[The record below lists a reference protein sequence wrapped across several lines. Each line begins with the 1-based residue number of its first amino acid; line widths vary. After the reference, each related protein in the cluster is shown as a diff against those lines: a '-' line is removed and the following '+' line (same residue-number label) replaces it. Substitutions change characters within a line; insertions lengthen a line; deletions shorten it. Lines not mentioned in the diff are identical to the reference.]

1 MVVSRLFLQIPT
13 TRDIRVERNH
23 LSTNILHKPRAAK
36 GGARSSSKSLYIN
49 MLRATLKEQSGEEY
63 AYRQRLKGL
72 AGDEFAKD
80 GGRRDCSNLLRRK
93 FDNVTEE
100 FQDTGSFGISR

>member
-1 MVVSRLFLQIPT
+1 MVVSRLFLQILT
-13 TRDIRVERNH
+13 TRDISRGAQPSKHQHITQTTCRQ
-23 LSTNILHKPRAAK
+23 K
-36 GGARSSSKSLYIN
+36 GARGSDKSLYIN
-49 MLRATLKEQSGEEY
+49 ILRATLKEQSDEEY

>member
-36 GGARSSSKSLYIN
+36 GEHVVQASHYISTCYAPRSKNRAARN
-49 MLRATLKEQSGEEY
+49 MHTA
-63 AYRQRLKGL
+63 KG
-72 AGDEFAKD
+72 
-80 GGRRDCSNLLRRK
+80 
-93 FDNVTEE
+93 
-100 FQDTGSFGISR
+100 